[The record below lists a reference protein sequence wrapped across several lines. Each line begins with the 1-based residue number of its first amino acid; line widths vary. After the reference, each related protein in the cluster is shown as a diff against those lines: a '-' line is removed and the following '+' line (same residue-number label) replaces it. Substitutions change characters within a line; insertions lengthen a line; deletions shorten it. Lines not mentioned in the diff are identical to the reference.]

1 MKLLVTALLATLAAT
16 PARLQVS
23 TSRGVVVIPLRAE
36 PGQGAMVPLGTLAHA
51 IGATVTRHDEW
62 FVLSTAAD
70 TFRFLAGTSLVY
82 DRANVRG
89 LPADSYRRGDSL
101 FVPLAFVAEM
111 LADPLRR
118 SWNWTPGS
126 VLLAEGPAPSPLLS
140 RPSRTTVGREERSRL
155 PNGLKPGHHVTIDPG
170 HGGSDPGN
178 PGLYF
183 PGGLKEKHITLT
195 IGKLVRDEL
204 IRRGVKVTMTR
215 TTDTLISLSHR
226 APRYCRTDD
235 CDLFVSLHVNSLNR
249 RAGYTRVRG
258 FETYFLAEART
269 ADAERVAKMEND
281 AARFDPSDADEVAN
295 GGLDFILKDLA
306 RNEFLRESA
315 RAAELVQSSLREVAD
330 FGALDRGV
338 KQAGF
343 AVLSTARR
351 PAILVE
357 MGYSTNPDDAN
368 QMTTRNGQDGIASA
382 IAEAIVK
389 YLQQYDRKTSD
400 ARRAGEP

>member
-1 MKLLVTALLATLAAT
+1 MKFLAVTAFALLAAAPT
-16 PARLQVS
+16 RLQVS
-23 TSRGVVVIPLRAE
+23 TARGVVVIPLRSEA
-36 PGQGAMVPLGTLAHA
+36 GQGAMVPLGPLAQA
-51 IGATVTRHDEW
+51 IGAKWQREAEW
-62 FVLSTAAD
+62 FVLVSAAG
-70 TFRFLAGTSLVY
+70 TFKFLPGTSLV
-82 DRANVRG
+82 DDGSTVRG
-89 LPADSYRRGDSL
+89 LPADSHRRGDSL

-118 SWNWTPGS
+118 TWNWTPGTA
-126 VLLAEGPAPSPLLS
+126 VLAEGPAPSQLLT

-155 PNGLKPGHHVTIDPG
+155 PNGLKPGHHVTIDAG
-170 HGGSDPGN
+170 HGGTDPGN

-195 IGKLVRDEL
+195 VAMLLRDEL
-204 IRRGVKVTMTR
+204 ERRGIKVTMTR
-215 TTDTLISLSHR
+215 TTDTLISLGHR
-226 APRYCRTDD
+226 APRFCRTED
-235 CDLFVSLHVNSLNR
+235 CDLFVSLHVNSLNAR
-249 RAGYTRVRG
+249 PGYTRVRG

-281 AARFDPSDADEVAN
+281 AARFDPDAADEAAS

-330 FGALDRGV
+330 AGTLDRGV

-351 PAILVE
+351 PAILIE
-357 MGYSTNPDDAN
+357 MGYSTNPDDAR

-389 YLQQYDRKTSD
+389 YLQQYDRKTTD